1 MEFEELKSL
10 YFVALLAVAWNLR
23 QRYSVVTSQK
33 AHLRS
38 RLSEQWKSEACGYGA
53 GVAMQADIL
62 MIYVVIITIVISLD
76 IYSIS
81 GQLEVNVE
89 FLIQI
94 DKLVQLIESP
104 IFTCK
109 YAWLYLG
116 M

>member
-1 MEFEELKSL
+1 M
-10 YFVALLAVAWNLR
+10 
-23 QRYSVVTSQK
+23 TSQK

-38 RLSEQWKSEACGYGA
+38 RLSEQWKSETCEYGA
-53 GVAMQADIL
+53 GVAMQADIF
-62 MIYVVIITIVISLD
+62 MIYVVIIVTVISLD
-76 IYSIS
+76 IHAIS

-109 YAWLYLG
+109 YAWLYI
-116 M
+116 